1 MAMME
6 EQMMMEGA
14 SMPRGEGMQ
23 MPSMEQAI
31 PPEAMQMMMQPD
43 DAITSVLLV
52 RLNSMSED
60 ELAILDKIITPESAG
75 ILMKLLP
82 EFRELIDAMSSMQEQ
97 EQPEGPEMG
106 ALGGL

>member
-14 SMPRGEGMQ
+14 SMPRGEGM

-43 DAITSVLLV
+43 EAITSVLLV
-52 RLNSMSED
+52 RLNNMTEQ
-60 ELAILDKIITPESAG
+60 ELALLDKVITKEAAPV
-75 ILMKLLP
+75 LMKLLP
-82 EFRELIDAMSSMQEQ
+82 EFKDIFEGIAGRE
-97 EQPEGPEMG
+97 EQPEGSDMG

>member
-14 SMPRGEGMQ
+14 SMPRGEGM

-43 DAITSVLLV
+43 EAITSVLLV
-52 RLNSMSED
+52 RLNNMSED
-60 ELAILDKIITPESAG
+60 ELALLDKIVTPESAA

-82 EFRELIDAMSSMQEQ
+82 EFRELIDAMASMQ

>member
-43 DAITSVLLV
+43 YAITSVLLV
-52 RLNSMSED
+52 RLNSMTEQD
-60 ELAILDKIITPESAG
+60 LALLDKVITKEAAPV
-75 ILMKLLP
+75 LMKLLP
-82 EFRELIDAMSSMQEQ
+82 EFKDIFEAISARE
-97 EQPEGPEMG
+97 EQPEGSDMG

>member
-14 SMPRGEGMQ
+14 SMPRGQ
-23 MPSMEQAI
+23 MMPRNMDDLM
-31 PPEAMQMMMQPD
+31 PPEAQQMMMQPD

-52 RLNSMSED
+52 RLNNMSED
-60 ELAILDKIITPESAG
+60 ELALLDKIVTPESAA

-82 EFRELIDAMSSMQEQ
+82 EFRELIDAMASMQ